1 MKRLSALLLALTP
14 WFCAAQNDSTLLLSP
29 EKLEE
34 RDILFRDHSHEG
46 TKVFS
51 ATRSLEDVDKQP
63 FTVWVITGEEILRN
77 GFVTLADVLRAAP
90 GIRVSQPG
98 NAVEGE
104 TFLMR
109 GLDGNQYV
117 KILINDVPIKPA
129 VALGMPIGA
138 QLPIRQAERI
148 EVVYGPAGAIYGDE
162 ACAGVVNIILKETE
176 RPVFTQADLSFGR
189 YSYNSLDLMFGGKLG
204 RDKNIFRYSIY
215 GSSTVRE
222 NSDYF
227 YDLNLF
233 NTKNYLPFRLD
244 TNLYLQN
251 ASYRGENNPRD
262 SIARLNVLP
271 HESRMFGINL
281 TWRGLHFTYHRL
293 ARFDRSATGLN
304 PLAVSYANPS
314 NRLAE
319 RMEMFSLS
327 FQRKRNKR
335 VTDNMIAFDS
345 YQINNTSTSTFLF
358 DHLSSSYYYIRQQ
371 EHPTMSD
378 SAHNALIHNIYQNYG
393 SERFAVANGFDLRVE
408 SRVSAALSSKLSIT
422 SGGQFHIG
430 AGSPLNAYYPVP
442 VTVSIDGAYTPPLH
456 LPVQPA
462 HDAVTDAN
470 LFAQLDW
477 RSKHLIVTGGGALNF
492 ALFQGI
498 TPLPRLGILYQI
510 DSTWSVRAN
519 GSTGLR
525 NGSIYGIGNS
535 YTYNQASGFD
545 LQASNDRL
553 KTEKI
558 YSAECGVRVRK
569 AGGGISE
576 LMGFWQSAYD
586 LLRPG
591 YIYQLPG
598 IVNSWHFGF
607 TNAPGLAQEYWG
619 IQYLGKSETKHI
631 LNVTFGRNVAI
642 VGGKTELFVQ
652 YARGKEWFGYNLPK
666 TNDVLNQPHWTVQY
680 RNFFTINQKAEVV
693 IAWVHQSSSLSKSV
707 LYKDFYQLSSHPGEL
722 KKYNSWDISL
732 RIFLSKQFLVYCHV
746 YNIFDQDFGGL
757 DATGTADD
765 LLYNPQP
772 GRQVRF
778 GVNYN
783 MN

>member
-1 MKRLSALLLALTP
+1 MKRLFLLLIASAP

-46 TKVFS
+46 AKVFS
-51 ATRSLEDVDKQP
+51 ATRSLEDIDKQP
-63 FTVWVITGEEILRN
+63 FTAWVITGEEILRY

-90 GIRVSQPG
+90 GVRVSQPG

-129 VALGMPIGA
+129 IALGMPIGA

-148 EVVYGPAGAIYGDE
+148 EVVYGPAGALYGDE
-162 ACAGVVNIILKETE
+162 ACVGVVNIILKETE

-189 YSYNSLDLMFGGKLG
+189 FSYNSLDLMFGGKLG

-233 NTKNYLPFRLD
+233 NTNHYLPFGLD
-244 TNLYLQN
+244 SNLYLQN

-262 SIARLNVLP
+262 SIGRLNVLP
-271 HESRMFGINL
+271 HESRMFGINM

-293 ARFDRSATGLN
+293 ARFDRTATGLN
-304 PLAVSYANPS
+304 PLAISYANPS

-319 RMEMFSLS
+319 RLEMFSLS
-327 FQRKRNKR
+327 FQRKRKKR
-335 VTDNMIAFDS
+335 TTENMFAFES
-345 YQINNTSTSTFLF
+345 YQVNNTSSSTIVF
-358 DHLSSSYYYIRQQ
+358 DHLSAINYFLRERQ
-371 EHPTMSD
+371 HPNMPD
-378 SAHNALIHNIYQNYG
+378 SAHHALINNLYQNYSG
-393 SERFAVANGFDLRVE
+393 ERFAIANGFDFRIE

-430 AGSPLNAYYPVP
+430 TGSPLNYYYPIP
-442 VTVSIDGAYTPPLH
+442 VTVNIDGSYSPPVH
-456 LPVQPA
+456 LPVQSA
-462 HDAVTDAN
+462 NSTVTDAN

-477 RSKHLIVTGGGALNF
+477 RSKHLVVTAGGALNF

-498 TPLPRLGILYQI
+498 TPLPRFGILYQI

-525 NGSIYGIGNS
+525 NGSIYAEGNAFS
-535 YTYNQASGFD
+535 YQAGNGFD
-545 LQASNDRL
+545 LQPNYFNINS
-553 KTEKI
+553 EKF
-558 YSAECGVRVRK
+558 YTSEFGVRFRK
-569 AGGGISE
+569 PGGGVSE
-576 LMGFWQSAYD
+576 LMGFWQSAYY
-586 LLRPG
+586 LVRPG
-591 YIYQLPG
+591 YLTWSPNYDAG
-598 IVNSWHFGF
+598 YFGF
-607 TNAPGLAQEYWG
+607 RNAPGLAQEYWG
-619 IQYLGKSETKHI
+619 IQYLGRSQTKNI
-631 LNVTFGRNVAI
+631 IDLSLGKKATI
-642 VGGKTELFVQ
+642 VGGKTELFIQ
-652 YARGKEWFGYNLPK
+652 YARGKEWFGYNLPN

-693 IAWVHQSSSLSKSV
+693 IAWVHQASSLSTSV
-707 LYKDFYQLSSHPGEL
+707 LYKDLFQLPERPEKL
-722 KKYNSWDISL
+722 KKYNTWDVSL
-732 RIFLSKQFLVYCHV
+732 RIFLSKQFLIYCHV
-746 YNIFDQDFGGL
+746 YNIFDQDYGGL
-757 DATGTADD
+757 DATGTSDD

>member
-1 MKRLSALLLALTP
+1 MKKLLPILLALSP
-14 WFCAAQNDSTLLLSP
+14 CFCAAQNDSTLLLSP

-34 RDILFRDHSHEG
+34 RDILFHDHSHEG
-46 TKVFS
+46 AQVIS

-90 GIRVSQPG
+90 GVLVSQPG

-104 TFLMR
+104 TFLLR

-117 KILINDVPIKPA
+117 KILINDVPVKPA

-148 EVVYGPAGAIYGDE
+148 EVVYGPVGAIYGDE

-176 RPVFTQADLSFGR
+176 RPVFTQADLSFGG
-189 YSYNSLDLMFGGKLG
+189 YSYNSLDLTFGGKLG

-233 NTKNYLPFRLD
+233 NTNNYLPFGLD
-244 TNLYLQN
+244 SNLYLQN
-251 ASYRGENNPRD
+251 ASYRGENTPRD
-262 SIARLNVLP
+262 SIARINVLP
-271 HESRMFGINL
+271 QESRMFGINM

-293 ARFDRSATGLN
+293 ARFDRSAVGLN

-319 RMEMFSLS
+319 RMETFSLG
-327 FQRKRNKR
+327 FQRKRKKW
-335 VTDNMIAFDS
+335 VTDNLFAFES
-345 YQINNTSTSTFLF
+345 YQINNTSTSTLLF
-358 DHLSSSYYYIRQQ
+358 DHLSADHYFVQQ
-371 EHPTMSD
+371 TEHPAMSD
-378 SAHNALIHNIYQNYG
+378 SVRQALLRNLYQNYG
-393 SERFAVANGFDLRVE
+393 SERFAVARGIDFRAE
-408 SRVSAALSSKLSIT
+408 SRVSAALNSRLSMTI
-422 SGGQFHIG
+422 GGQAHVG
-430 AGSPLNAYYPVP
+430 TGSPLNAYYPVP
-442 VTVSIDGAYTPPLH
+442 VTVNIDGSYSPPIK

-462 HDAVTDAN
+462 HDIIADAN

-477 RSKHLIVTGGGALNF
+477 HSKNLTITGGSALNF

-498 TPLPRLGILYQI
+498 TPLPRLGILYHI
-510 DSTWSVRAN
+510 DTTWSVLAN

-525 NGSIYGIGNS
+525 SGSIYGVGNS
-535 YTYNQASGFD
+535 YTYRENLGLALEASTD
-545 LQASNDRL
+545 HL
-553 KTEKI
+553 KSEKF
-558 YSAECGVRVRK
+558 YAAECGVRFRK
-569 AGGGISE
+569 SGGGMSE
-576 LMGFWQSAYD
+576 LLGFWQSAYD

-591 YIYQLPG
+591 YITPLPD
-598 IVNSWHFGF
+598 NAWHFGF
-607 TNAPGLAQEYWG
+607 KNAPGLAQEYWG
-619 IQYLGKSETKHI
+619 IQYTGRSELKTLLTISLGHKTTLSGGKSE
-631 LNVTFGRNVAI
+631 
-642 VGGKTELFVQ
+642 LFIQ
-652 YARGKEWFGYNLPK
+652 YAKGKSWFGYNLPS
-666 TNDVLNQPHWTVQY
+666 TQDVPNQPHWTVQY
-680 RNFFTINQKAEVV
+680 RTFFTINQKAEIIV
-693 IAWVHQSSSLSKSV
+693 AWVHQSSSLSTSV
-707 LYKDFYQLSSHPGEL
+707 LYKDRFQLPERPDRL
-722 KKYNSWDISL
+722 KKYNTWDLGL
-732 RIFLSKQFLVYCHV
+732 RIFLSKQFLVYCHIR
-746 YNIFDQDFGGL
+746 NIFDQEYGGI
-757 DATGTADD
+757 DATGTSDD

-772 GRQVRF
+772 GRQFRF